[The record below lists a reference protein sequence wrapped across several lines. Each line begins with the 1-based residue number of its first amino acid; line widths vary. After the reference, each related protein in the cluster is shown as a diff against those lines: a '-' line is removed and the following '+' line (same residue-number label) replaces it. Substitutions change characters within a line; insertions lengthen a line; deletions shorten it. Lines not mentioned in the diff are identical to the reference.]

1 MKLAVISD
9 IHGNRL
15 ALEAVEAD
23 IAHVGVDATVNLG
36 DLLSGPLDPLGTL
49 DRLRER
55 NYPTIRGNHDR
66 WLVERTP
73 DSMDKVD
80 RFVANQLDA
89 ERRDWLHALPATL
102 VIDGDIFLCHGTPTS
117 DTRPWLDNW
126 WRGRDST
133 SPGEAAVTAEA
144 EGLDHPVI
152 LCGHTHIARMVRLRD
167 GRLVV
172 NPGAVGLQINHGSP
186 DARYAVVERRG
197 GVWSASLRAVPY
209 DSAGAAAQAAANAFD
224 SWCEALTSGWAGPE
238 GLFQ

>member
-15 ALEAVEAD
+15 ALDAVEAD

-102 VIDGDIFLCHGTPTS
+102 VIDGEIFLCHGTPTS

-133 SPGEAAVTAEA
+133 SPDEAAVTAEA

-186 DARYAVVERRG
+186 DARYAIVERRG

-209 DSAGAAAQAAANAFD
+209 DSAGSAAQAAANSFD
-224 SWCEALTSGWAGPE
+224 NWSEALTSGWAGPE